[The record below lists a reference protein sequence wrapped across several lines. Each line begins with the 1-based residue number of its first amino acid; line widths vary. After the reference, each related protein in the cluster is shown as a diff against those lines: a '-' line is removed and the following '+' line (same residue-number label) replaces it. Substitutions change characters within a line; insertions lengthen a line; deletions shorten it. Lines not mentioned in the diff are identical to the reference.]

1 MVGRGVSIA
10 AATDKV
16 QSHGGRAKP
25 RISLAAA
32 KQVGQGI
39 GALKISSSSSSDS
52 GSNNGVSTS
61 GTGSSEH
68 GVIATVPIKKE
79 DAEGVARD
87 DDASSSSSGDGGNGR
102 GTAVKCV
109 GRGARWGRPLDTP
122 AYLRTIPSNCPSKQG
137 TAGTKVQLKTNY
149 FTIRQ
154 KPNWRLYQYRVEMT
168 PDIDYIRDRKRLV
181 YQNEELK
188 SIWFDGTILYSINLL
203 CNQDEGLTFTSTMR
217 TDNSTVTVKV
227 YLVGEVDP
235 TSLTYLQ
242 FLNIVVGGLMHKLK
256 LKKIGRDFYDTEAVV
271 RDPKLMKYKLE
282 LYPGYVTNFRQHEHQ
297 ILLGVEIAHKI
308 CRVDTVYDQMEKLKT
323 TSRGVGNIKDRI
335 EKELIGQVIITKYN
349 QKTYRIEEVRMDMS
363 PSSEFEDTKGNKV
376 KFYEYYDRRW
386 GIKIED
392 LKQPLIVSTPKE
404 KEVDGKKRPP
414 IQLVP
419 ELCYMTGI
427 SDEQRNDF
435 HFMKILGEYTRV
447 GPQKKTQS
455 LEKFAE
461 RVNTTEQIKEDLEKW
476 NLKFSNKLTELTG
489 RVLDPEQII
498 GSKSSTSYQSSNA
511 DWGRAL
517 SKWTCQSVVPLKK
530 WVVIVPNNI
539 KANLDNFLD
548 SLMKVFPGIGM
559 TVSRPKIE
567 TISGSKMGDYVFAM
581 DTWSEK
587 RPELLMVCV
596 PNNKSVDLYSA
607 IKTKC
612 CVKSPIPSQV
622 ITGTIMGKEKGL
634 MSVAT
639 KVALQMNCKLGG
651 ELWAVK
657 IPLKN
662 AMVVGFDVYH
672 DTLQKNKS
680 VGALVASLNQ
690 TFTKYHSET
699 EFHETGGIR
708 EMSGTICGMMS
719 RALSAYQ
726 KANDSL
732 PSVVILYR
740 DGVGDGQIPIVLE
753 TEVKALKLA
762 LAQFDEK
769 IALTFIIV
777 SKRINTK
784 FFTARKPEQNPNSG
798 TVIDDVVTLPERYD
812 FFLVSQSVREGT
824 VNPTSYNVICD
835 TYGLKPDHVQRLTY
849 KLTHLYYN
857 WPGTVRVPA
866 PVQYAH
872 KLAFLVGTAIHKQ
885 PSNQLSD
892 LLYYL

>member
-1 MVGRGVSIA
+1 MVGRGVSVA
-10 AATDKV
+10 AASEKI

-25 RISLAAA
+25 RISVAAA
-32 KQVGQGI
+32 RQVGEGI
-39 GALKISSSSSSDS
+39 AALKISSSSSSDS

-61 GTGSSEH
+61 GNGSSEH
-68 GVIATVPIKKE
+68 GVIETVQIKKE

-87 DDASSSSSGDGGNGR
+87 DDASSSSSGNENGGNGR

-122 AYLRTIPSNCPSKQG
+122 AFLRTIPSNCVSKQG
-137 TAGTKVQLKTNY
+137 TAGTKVALKANY
-149 FTIRQ
+149 FSIRQ
-154 KPNWRLYQYRVEMT
+154 KPNWRLYQYRVDMT
-168 PDIDYIRDRKRLV
+168 PEIDFTKERQYHV
-181 YQNEELK
+181 YQNEQLK
-188 SIWFDGTILYSINLL
+188 NIMFDGTVLFSINLL
-203 CNQDEGLTFTSTMR
+203 CNQDDELTFTSTR
-217 TDNSTVTVKV
+217 RDDSTVTVKI

-242 FLNIVVGGLMHKLK
+242 FLNVVVGGLMKKLDLEQIGRNYYDPKAAVVDQKLVKYKLK
-256 LKKIGRDFYDTEAVV
+256 LW
-271 RDPKLMKYKLE
+271 
-282 LYPGYVTNFRQHEHQ
+282 PGYVTNFRQHEHQ

-308 CRVDTVYDQMEKLKT
+308 LRVDTVYDQMEKLK
-323 TSRGVGNIKDRI
+323 SRGAGNIRDKL
-335 EKELIGQVIITKYN
+335 EKELIGQVVITNYN
-349 QKTYRIEEVRMDMS
+349 YKTYKIEEVTFDMS
-363 PSSEFEDTKGNKV
+363 PSSEFEDSKGNKMT
-376 KFYEYYDRRW
+376 FYEYYDKRW
-386 GIKIED
+386 GLKIKDIY
-392 LKQPLIVSTPKE
+392 QPLIVTTPKE
-404 KEVDGKKRPP
+404 KGLDGKQRPR

-419 ELCYMTGI
+419 ELCHMTGI
-427 SDEQRNDF
+427 SDEQKNDF
-435 HFMKILGEYTRV
+435 HFMKVLGEYTRV

-455 LEKFAE
+455 LEKFSE
-461 RVNTTEQIKEDLEKW
+461 RVNTVDKIKESLEKW
-476 NLKFSNKLTELTG
+476 DLKFSNKLTELTG

-539 KANLDNFLD
+539 KAQLDNFLD
-548 SLMKVFPGIGM
+548 SLQKVFPGIGM
-559 TVSRPKIE
+559 TVSKPKIE
-567 TISGSKMGDYVFAM
+567 TIPGSKMGDYVLAM
-581 DTWSEK
+581 DAWSEK

-662 AMVVGFDVYH
+662 AMVVGFDAYH

-708 EMSGTICGMMS
+708 EMSATICGMMS
-719 RALSAYQ
+719 RALTAYQ
-726 KANDSL
+726 KANNSL
-732 PSVVILYR
+732 PSVVIMYR
-740 DGVGDGQIPIVLE
+740 DGVGDGQIPIVHD
-753 TEVKALKLA
+753 TEIKALKA
-762 LAQFDEK
+762 AMARFDEK
-769 IALTFIIV
+769 IQLIFIIV

-798 TVIDDVVTLPERYD
+798 TVVDDVVTLPERYD

-824 VNPTSYNVICD
+824 VNPTSYNVIYD
-835 TYGLKPDHVQRLTY
+835 SYGLKPDHVQRLTY

-885 PSNQLSD
+885 PSNQLGD